1 MVPSLKPMAKWNK
14 SLEEEIT
21 LLIKDWLKQK
31 KKTQKDLKR
40 VLNANSE
47 RMPVLIETLKSE
59 YSLGGLPQLLSV
71 LCAIEESWANNNELK
86 KSERVL
92 ADPFDQLDL
101 LLEELKD
108 DCNT

>member
-1 MVPSLKPMAKWNK
+1 MTKWNK
-14 SLEEEIT
+14 EIEEEIT
-21 LLIKDWLKQK
+21 LLVKDWLKQN

-40 VLNANSE
+40 FLNASSE

-59 YSLGGLPQLLSV
+59 YSVGGLPQLLSL
-71 LCAIEESWANNNELK
+71 LCAIEESWENNNEVK
-86 KSERVL
+86 KSETVS